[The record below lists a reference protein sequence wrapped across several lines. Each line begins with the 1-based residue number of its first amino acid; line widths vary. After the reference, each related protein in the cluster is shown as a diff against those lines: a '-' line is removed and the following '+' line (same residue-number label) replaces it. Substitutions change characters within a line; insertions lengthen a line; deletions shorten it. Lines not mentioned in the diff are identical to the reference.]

1 MAESLRDLVVSL
13 SLNTDNFT
21 RNIKSVNK
29 QIQEAESYFKLASAG
44 IDGFDTSAA
53 GLSSKLEMLERKLSL
68 QKDAVGQYE
77 KALQAATAKLTEC
90 YNRQQDYSGRL
101 AEAKQKQSD
110 MAGAVQAASAKYEE
124 LKHTLGETDS
134 ATIAAKQNMEA
145 AQQEY
150 AQATA
155 EVEKLAGQEDALKRS
170 TQNAADAVSTAQTQ
184 LNRANAAVRETE
196 AAIQST
202 NRQLRTAQS
211 MWTSAGKAMTE
222 FGNRCEKAGKSA
234 EKIGRTLTRT
244 VTTPIAGLATTAV
257 KASLDFES
265 SFALVRKTVNGTEQ
279 DFDTLAAASKRMSTE
294 IATSTSDINA
304 VMATGGQLG
313 IATEHIEEFARVM
326 IDLSKASTDLDA
338 DTAATQLAKF
348 ANIMGTSQSQFSNI
362 GSTIAMLG
370 NNFATT
376 EAPIAEMAMRIA
388 GAGRQIG
395 LTEAQ
400 VLGLATALS
409 SVGIQAQA
417 GGSSVSKALIKMEV
431 AATTGGDALKDF
443 SRVCGLTEQEFVNAW
458 KSDPIM
464 VFQRFI
470 ESLAQMN
477 EEGISSV
484 AVLDEIGISEI
495 RLRDTMLRAVN
506 ATELFANAQEMA
518 ESAWSENT
526 ALAQKAGVRYGT
538 TASKLTNL
546 KNKAVL
552 FAQTLGN
559 DLMPTL
565 ERIMEGV
572 SGFIDKLNNM
582 DSSERQQIIR
592 IAAIAASVGPLLL
605 IFGKLTKTI
614 GIISKGIGT
623 FATAVGAAGGGFSGF
638 MSVLASSPAVWLA
651 VAAAVIAGTIA
662 LVDYVSGARAAREA
676 LKGLE
681 ETAKNWKETAA
692 DTFYGNSEGLSF
704 FGMTTEDF
712 ARSGKKDIQSAQEW
726 LDGMTDVWSD
736 GKKETNAI
744 VNEWTESW
752 KALTASTR
760 TGLES
765 LKETADKNG
774 YTGLSSQ
781 MEADLKLLDSMDK
794 EITSLLKKRQSR
806 NLTDKDKVRLQELID
821 TRNAIV
827 VKYHLV
833 PESSDADG
841 FDTLRKKMEAEIAR
855 AEARGQEV
863 SSEVYENTMVGA
875 AQGMAAVNKQLDAQ
889 YDQEYEIIKLIEDET
904 EREQAL
910 ADLNSRYN
918 ANRRAAALEYAALM
932 KDAVM
937 PVWQKDD
944 IQETKGQVGDL
955 MQLLRQ
961 YSAATTEAEKN
972 AFLPEFN
979 KLTASMDE
987 GALTEYI
994 GLLTQIQSLLDSGMS
1009 EEEVREMFPEI
1020 DFSSALE
1027 QLAAIQQF
1035 LNDNKWDT
1043 NLKSLNEMF
1052 GEAVGEEVLKITTD
1066 LDMTGAKARW
1076 EEWASNPGAITTD
1089 AIIQGYTEA
1098 ENAEKQ
1104 QPIVEA
1110 FVGKYTEVPEGA
1122 DKASLTPTGMV
1133 AYVTAYAEATTG
1145 TDVSALNPTN
1155 VTAMVNAYQ
1164 ELASGTDVSQLKPSE
1179 ITAYV
1184 FKYLE
1189 DNEVDTTGLTPEAV
1203 TAFVMAYEEIQGG
1216 ASTAALQP
1224 SGVVGLIVKYA
1235 EAENVDLS
1243 ALNSAQVEGIVTK
1256 FSEATGCDKSEL
1268 IKEFT
1273 AYITEY
1279 KEANGV
1285 KKPTLTMQIGL
1296 SGYDMLAYRQWLKN
1310 NKVEVEGI
1318 VRLSEAYEDPSG
1330 ALGDPGVKFWKDG
1343 EEIPITAVT
1352 ADMLKPDD
1360 VAILDKDG
1368 TMHILITAE
1377 VTGAPEAIAEIRE
1390 QVSELDQLQVTAF
1403 GRAAGIMP
1411 SSLLGF
1417 IDAAERRIENFRNPG
1432 FLDFAWLTD
1441 LIDGNA
1447 RLRVLDQSMQSDFN
1461 ADRLAQLSTYVAEV
1475 VAAIKNGEPVTQE
1488 DIDNLNKILK
1498 FVQDLDAEGVGGN
1511 VTAGIAEGMTEAG
1524 WDTTAETV
1532 ADNLETA
1539 INSAF
1544 IIESPSQRMKP
1555 TGEYVAAGI
1564 AEGMAGYDFSAEAS
1578 TLAAAIE
1585 QAVSGSI
1592 TAESMAPYGI
1602 VVASSIADTLSGY
1615 DMTSAGGS
1623 VAEKIRNAVSASLNA
1638 ISLRSVGVNA
1648 MNGLAAGIQ
1657 SGQASVVSSI
1667 RKAAQAAV
1675 TAAKSTLKIASPS
1688 RVFRDEVGEM
1698 AMKGFGEGVTRE
1710 TAKQVKT
1717 ISNAARYLTDAAKES
1732 SIGYTQ
1738 SDNSKTYNS
1747 TSSVN
1752 FTGSNF
1758 YIRDEQDVR
1767 SLAVEIASL
1776 TRRQQRGRGL
1786 RMA

>member
-53 GLSSKLEMLERKLSL
+53 GLSSRLEMLERKLSL

-77 KALQAATAKLTEC
+77 KALQAATSKLTEC
-90 YNRQQDYSGRL
+90 YNRQQDYSNRL

-124 LKHTLGETDS
+124 LKNTLGETDS

-222 FGNRCEKAGKSA
+222 FGNRCEKVGKSA
-234 EKIGRTLTRT
+234 EKLGRTLTRT

-265 SFALVRKTVNGTEQ
+265 SFAYVRKTVNGTEA
-279 DFDTLAAASKRMSTE
+279 DFNTLAKASKRMSTE
-294 IATSTSDINA
+294 IATSTSEINA

-326 IDLSKASTDLDA
+326 IDLSNASTDLDA

-417 GGSSVSKALIKMEV
+417 GGSSISKALIKMEV

-443 SRVCGLTEQEFVNAW
+443 SRVCGMTEQEFVNAW
-458 KSDPIM
+458 KSDPIQ

-592 IAAIAASVGPLLL
+592 IAALAASIGPLLL

-614 GIISKGIGT
+614 GTISKGIGA

-681 ETAKNWKETAA
+681 ETAKSWKETAA
-692 DTFYGNSEGLSF
+692 ETFYGNSEGLSF

-712 ARSGKKDIQSAQEW
+712 AKSGKKDIQSAQEW
-726 LDGMTDVWSD
+726 LTGMTDVWSD

-781 MEADLKLLDSMDK
+781 MDADLKLLDSMDK
-794 EITSLLKKRQSR
+794 EIASLLKKRQNR
-806 NLTDKDKVRLQELID
+806 NLTDKDKIRLQELID

-833 PESSDADG
+833 PENNDVDG
-841 FDTLRKKMEAEIAR
+841 FDTLRRKMEAEIAR

-863 SSEVYENTMVGA
+863 SSEVYENTLVGA

-889 YDQEYEIIKLIEDET
+889 YEQEYEIIRLIEDET

-932 KDAVM
+932 QDVVM
-937 PVWQKDD
+937 PVWQNEG
-944 IQETKGQVGDL
+944 IQETRGKVGEL

-961 YSAATTEAEKN
+961 YSAASTEAEKN
-972 AFLPEFN
+972 AFLPQFN
-979 KLTASMDE
+979 KLAASMDE
-987 GALTEYI
+987 GALTEYV

-1009 EEEVREMFPEI
+1009 EAEVQAMFPEI

-1066 LDMTGAKARW
+1066 LDMTGAKVRW

-1155 VTAMVNAYQ
+1155 VTAMVSAYQ

-1216 ASTAALQP
+1216 ASIAALQP

-1235 EAENVDLS
+1235 EAENVDLT

-1268 IKEFT
+1268 MKEFV

-1279 KEANGV
+1279 KEAHGV
-1285 KKPTLTMQIGL
+1285 KKPTLTMQVGL
-1296 SGYDMLAYRQWLKN
+1296 TGYDMLAYRQWLKN

-1343 EEIPITAVT
+1343 EQIPVTAVT

-1368 TMHILITAE
+1368 TMHVLITAE
-1377 VTGAPEAIAEIRE
+1377 VTGAPEAIAEMRE
-1390 QVSELDQLQVTAF
+1390 QVAEVDQLGMTSFGTAMTGILPQSLLDFIDSAEQRIKNAKGDLDQWYNF
-1403 GRAAGIMP
+1403 IYGGNEGI
-1411 SSLLGF
+1411 LKT
-1417 IDAAERRIENFRNPG
+1417 
-1432 FLDFAWLTD
+1432 LDY
-1441 LIDGNA
+1441 
-1447 RLRVLDQSMQSDFN
+1447 SMQSDFSPE
-1461 ADRLAQLSTYVAEV
+1461 RLAQLSTYVAEV
-1475 VAAIKNGEPVTQE
+1475 MRAIRNGDPVSQE
-1488 DIDNLNKILK
+1488 DIDNMNKILQ
-1498 FVQDLDAEGVGGN
+1498 FVKDLDSVGVGGN

-1564 AEGMAGYDFSAEAS
+1564 AEGMAGYDFSTES
-1578 TLAAAIE
+1578 SSLAAAIE

-1592 TAESMAPYGI
+1592 SAESMAPYGTA
-1602 VVASSIADTLSGY
+1602 VAAGIAGALSGY
-1615 DMTSAGGS
+1615 DMSSAGEG
-1623 VAEKIRNAVSASLNA
+1623 VAEKVRNAVTASLNA
-1638 ISLRSVGVNA
+1638 VSLRSAGVNMMA
-1648 MNGLAAGIQ
+1648 GLAAGIR
-1657 SGQASVVSSI
+1657 SGQINVVSAM

-1675 TAAKSTLKIASPS
+1675 TAAKSALKISSPS

-1738 SDNSKTYNS
+1738 SDNSRTYNS
-1747 TSSVN
+1747 NSSVN
-1752 FTGSNF
+1752 FTGSSF

-1767 SLAVEIASL
+1767 SLAIEIASL